1 MARESYAA
9 LQAKIEKEINKLQ
22 KRSEVLQ
29 TKRRKP
35 VIASIV
41 ASMREY
47 DIAPEE
53 IAAAFGSA
61 KAAVKG
67 VARRGAAKKVGAAS
81 APAKRPV
88 APKYRHPAS
97 GDTWS
102 GRGKAPRWLVAAEA
116 SGENR
121 TDFLI
126 K

>member
-9 LQAKIEKEINKLQ
+9 LQAKIEKEITKLQ

-35 VIASIV
+35 VITSIV

-61 KAAVKG
+61 KTAIKG
-67 VARRGAAKKVGAAS
+67 VPRRGAAKKVGAAA

-88 APKYRHPAS
+88 APKYRHPSS

-121 TDFLI
+121 ADFLI